1 MAGSRWC
8 SRSCDHQ
15 RRASC
20 RIPPRRSSATP
31 SSSFF
36 PASQHDDGLAALPE
50 KLKGGAA
57 KAAVTKLLG
66 LGLLKEVRVKR
77 GEPTWRTD
85 EEEKP
90 LGLKI
95 TKAGSGAIG
104 VEDDGRGEKEEPR
117 REPKSKRKPKPQA
130 AGTSAASREPRAG
143 SKQAQVISLMQR
155 KNGASLDDMVEA
167 TGWLPHTTRAAL
179 TGLRK
184 KGYTIEKAKSPKGK
198 TAYRIAA
205 GERGAPAAE
214 QDG

>member
-1 MAGSRWC
+1 VVQQELPSPTEGIMPNSATTKLS
-8 SRSCDHQ
+8 DTQ
-15 RRASC
+15 LV
-20 RIPPRRSSATP
+20 ILSSA
-31 SSSFF
+31 
-36 PASQHDDGLAALPE
+36 SQRDDGLAVLPE

-66 LGLLKEVRVKR
+66 LGFLTEVRVKR
-77 GEPTWRTD
+77 GEPAWRTD

-95 TKAGSGAIG
+95 TKAGSAAIG
-104 VEDDGRGEKEEPR
+104 VEDDGRGEKDEARP
-117 REPKSKRKPKPQA
+117 EPKSRRKPAARA
-130 AGTSAASREPRAG
+130 AGTLGASREPRAG
-143 SKQAQVISLMQR
+143 SKQAQIISLMRR
-155 KNGASLDDMVEA
+155 KNGATLDDMVEA

-205 GERGAPAAE
+205 SERGAPAAE
-214 QDG
+214 QVG